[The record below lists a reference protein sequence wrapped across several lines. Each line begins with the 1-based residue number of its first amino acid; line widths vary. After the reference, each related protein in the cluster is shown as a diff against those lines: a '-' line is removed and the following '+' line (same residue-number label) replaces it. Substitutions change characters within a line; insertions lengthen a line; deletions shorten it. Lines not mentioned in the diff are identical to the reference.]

1 MTIWQSHC
9 LESSCGNFGKSPC
22 HEYIRR
28 ERWLPTKLWRNS
40 NVLLSTFM
48 VNRCWSGK
56 LLGSSVF
63 CLWGSAVDDWAAS
76 PLRFRRRRLRHH
88 SVASRR
94 SVTRR
99 FSDNPRWSFLHFI
112 QTRVDLAASAVASST
127 LTATLPGNPLSL
139 ATRST
144 TPGGLGQSK
153 DTSSALP
160 TSTIS
165 NGFVSGGK
173 FSSTQLT
180 SSALPAFDF
189 RSISE
194 VADIW
199 SSSFSVCRCR
209 WVFRCR
215 RYLGRTRARS
225 LSPRNRIRWRTG
237 KAAGM
242 DDGARRVVSAV
253 DIMDNFALCSR
264 RWLSLYCND
273 VISLARTSLTQHE
286 VSVKRN
292 TKYWHA

>member
-1 MTIWQSHC
+1 MTIWRSHC

-22 HEYIRR
+22 REHIRR
-28 ERWLPTKLWRNS
+28 EKWLPAKLWRNS
-40 NVLLSTFM
+40 NVWLSTSV
-48 VNRCWSGK
+48 VNCWWSGK

-63 CLWGSAVDDWAAS
+63 CLWESAVDDWAAS

-88 SVASRR
+88 SVASSR

-99 FSDNPRWSFLHFI
+99 FSDSPRWSFLHFI

-127 LTATLPGNPLSL
+127 LTATLPGKPLSL

-165 NGFVSGGK
+165 NGFVSCGK

-180 SSALPAFDF
+180 SSAVPVFDF

-199 SSSFSVCRCR
+199 SWSFSVCRCR
-209 WVFRCR
+209 WAFRCR
-215 RYLGRTRARS
+215 RYRGRTRACS
-225 LSPRNRIRWRTG
+225 LSSRKRMRWRTE

-242 DDGARRVVSAV
+242 DGGARRVVSAV
-253 DIMDNFALCSR
+253 DIMDNFVFYSR
-264 RWLSLYCND
+264 RWLSVYCND
-273 VISLARTSLTQHE
+273 VISPARASQT
-286 VSVKRN
+286 
-292 TKYWHA
+292 